1 MDLSIIIVN
10 WNTRDWLIKCIN
22 SIYINLGGITQTN
35 VEILVVDNSSTD
47 GSVDAVR
54 KNFPEVIL
62 LPKETNLGFARSNNI
77 AAKQAQGEYLLFINP
92 DTIVHPPAI
101 SILLDYLNINPSIGA
116 VGPRLLNQDGSI
128 QISVWPKPTLFREC
142 WRLFH
147 LDRLLPISQYPNSIL
162 QSIIPQ
168 PVDVM
173 MGAFFAIRRSVFEAL
188 AGFDEQFFIYSEEID
203 LFVRMKKEGWLLYLN
218 PDATVTHY
226 EGQSTRQV
234 SYDMFI
240 ELYRNKLKFIRKH
253 YGDFQFTIYKWVL
266 FVVAI
271 TRLIPGYILSK
282 PSIKNKGK
290 YELMYYQHSQLFK
303 FLYSQ

>member
-1 MDLSIIIVN
+1 MNLSIIIVN
-10 WNTRDWLIKCIN
+10 WNTRDWLIKCID

-62 LPKETNLGFARSNNI
+62 LPIKTNLGFARSNNI

-92 DTIVHPPAI
+92 DTIVHPPSI

-142 WRLFH
+142 WRLFQ

-218 PDATVTHY
+218 PDANVTHY

-234 SYDMFI
+234 SNDMFI

-271 TRLIPGYILSK
+271 TRIIPGYILSK
-282 PSIKNKGK
+282 PSTQNKGK
-290 YELMYYQHSQLFK
+290 YEVMYSQHNQLFK